1 MLVETLTKPKP
12 HPDKL
17 IAYHLC
23 PLLEWGVASFG
34 LDRGGGVTARR
45 AHPVGEARGA
55 CGFRAWDFG
64 LRVWGLGFRVQSLG
78 FRMECL
84 GFRVQGNF
92 PHQPS
97 GTLTTGRALGAR
109 VRLPVPGSIGLRI

>member
-17 IAYHLC
+17 MAYHLF
-23 PLLEWGVASFG
+23 PLLAWGVASFG

-84 GFRVQGNF
+84 GF
-92 PHQPS
+92 S